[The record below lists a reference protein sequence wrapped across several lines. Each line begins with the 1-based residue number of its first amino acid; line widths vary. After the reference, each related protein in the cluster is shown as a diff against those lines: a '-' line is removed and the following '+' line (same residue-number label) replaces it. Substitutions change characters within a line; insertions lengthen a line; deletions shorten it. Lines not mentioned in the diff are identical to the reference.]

1 MLVTAQVKPKLD
13 AHIRMPPPEAIVN
26 GIATHMLMQTGHPI
40 PIVTQ
45 CFSPKRVF
53 TFSRIALNRPSGPCV
68 NAMVKANP
76 NVASQQTRQSMIIS
90 FDYGQNLS
98 HTSSTCF
105 LLGAR
110 YTHSQ
115 SPSALEFG
123 NIEPQYFAANPS
135 TQPVLSQEHSL
146 LKPKAG

>member
-26 GIATHMLMQTGHPI
+26 GIAIHMLMHTGQPI

-45 CFSPKRVF
+45 CFSPKRAF

-76 NVASQQTRQSMIIS
+76 NVASQQTKQSMIIS
-90 FDYGQNLS
+90 FD
-98 HTSSTCF
+98 F
-105 LLGAR
+105 LQTL
-110 YTHSQ
+110 
-115 SPSALEFG
+115 
-123 NIEPQYFAANPS
+123 
-135 TQPVLSQEHSL
+135 
-146 LKPKAG
+146 